1 VAGAVPAGGSVVSPL
16 VRFFF
21 FFLFEKTIRREL
33 ILPLDAYPLM
43 GVPRALGEDV
53 FAGTAGL
60 RGHHRELPLGEGF
73 TERKDP
79 FGESNLPLGE
89 GVETGS
95 GW

>member
-1 VAGAVPAGGSVVSPL
+1 
-16 VRFFF
+16 
-21 FFLFEKTIRREL
+21 
-33 ILPLDAYPLM
+33 M
-43 GVPRALGEDV
+43 GVQRALGEDV
-53 FAGTAGL
+53 FAGTAGP
-60 RGHHRELPLGEGF
+60 RGLHRELPLGEGF